1 VTAGFTDVDWDHAIR
16 YALRPGGSWVLPFM
30 PYHLF
35 SRMTDGDTTALIA
48 YLKIVP
54 RVDRVLPPTKLRLPG
69 YVMVGLPRFDLDDP
83 AAPRGAG
90 RLRPPIRGP
99 TASYAVTWLRPR
111 ASSATA
117 RTSGEAST
125 WRQTPRPRPASFRR
139 HPERYGGAYGALLG
153 AWPTLDHR
161 LEDQEVA

>member
-35 SRMTDGDTTALIA
+35 SCMTDGDTTALIA

-69 YVMVGLPRFDLDDP
+69 YVMVGLPRFDLDELLPRRAGPEGSVPDPGTHRELRRYLASTTCVKCHGQDLRGGKHLAPDAPPAPSLIP
-83 AAPRGAG
+83 AA
-90 RLRPPIRGP
+90 
-99 TASYAVTWLRPR
+99 S
-111 ASSATA
+111 
-117 RTSGEAST
+117 
-125 WRQTPRPRPASFRR
+125 
-139 HPERYGGAYGALLG
+139 
-153 AWPTLDHR
+153 
-161 LEDQEVA
+161 